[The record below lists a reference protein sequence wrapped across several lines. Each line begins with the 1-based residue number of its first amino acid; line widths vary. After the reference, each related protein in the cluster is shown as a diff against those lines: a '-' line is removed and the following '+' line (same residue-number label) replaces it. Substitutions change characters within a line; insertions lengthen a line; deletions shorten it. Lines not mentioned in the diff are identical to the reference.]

1 MVLKPISGTSG
12 AAISAQERA
21 ERFTAITASTAP
33 TTTISSEGGWLD
45 RHLRALGGKKPA
57 GRDVRVFEIEEGREL
72 TSDEIKSLQSKASA
86 ATKSK
91 KSTRTKGV
99 SSAAA
104 AVLQEEHD
112 VHGAERWFSAPS
124 VPDDVTADVQTHGGE
139 TVGTMGEETAGAA
152 MLGFTH
158 QLQSVAFATAPP
170 SMVKPKPWKKQNQ
183 QQKQKRR
190 PTFNDEVE
198 NAREKRERRLE
209 KAANRALDKEAAKT
223 LRKEGE
229 GQLKRQEQADA
240 SRLRKRS
247 RVAEAGAEGRG
258 IASVYT
264 SGESAGGDTKP
275 TVSNVLSSYQLLR
288 SRQASRPMIRNLEI
302 LDKDAMALER
312 DIWQGIDE
320 MMRDAMTMAPE
331 DDGGTVYSADVQQVP
346 NSEESKRDAS
356 SSYYSRYSTRSQGT
370 AGSTLATRS
379 RAWDTVSRLG
389 DTMVSRADKSDTAS
403 PSSDDIGEILLAKSA
418 LQGFISFF
426 GEQDASEKLSSEE
439 PYDSMGD
446 LTDYTREEVV
456 AATRELPGHSV
467 RSTLKHDSKEL
478 KSRQAKQRLVLEG
491 LLELSSRSL
500 GETKK
505 EEEKESDD
513 AEHSLGSMDDYMLG
527 QVALDAFAD
536 VLIGQ
541 AKEDTH
547 MPSDNLPVGTSSTQ
561 LDLTHD
567 KKALLRDEQLTLF
580 EVFRWSLAVNIDANI
595 RKMGKEERRVLKL
608 NDRSSKKQKIGSRRS
623 RTSKRGHLRELN
635 PSPSKLDEQEL
646 KRQIALAIDDV
657 GTAVETAEELPL
669 SRSFDGVSSSSR
681 CCSDDE
687 ISSPEDGVM
696 NYRDFGDNNG
706 DAAVQ
711 KRRNLWKKGLRLDNK
726 RSERAL
732 NLLSAASRLG
742 LITSSASVG
751 RMKSALL
758 GVRIITTCLVP
769 QLSLELLTLLAMQG
783 LGRRL
788 FLQLFLLFQVC
799 SLSYVYDAKY
809 CFILRRTAVVF
820 SGSYPIL

>member
-1 MVLKPISGTSG
+1 MVLKPI
-12 AAISAQERA
+12 AAQERA

-86 ATKSK
+86 AAKSK

-112 VHGAERWFSAPS
+112 VYGAERWFSTPS

-158 QLQSVAFATAPP
+158 QLQSAAIATTPP
-170 SMVKPKPWKKQNQ
+170 SIVKQKPWKKQNQQ

-198 NAREKRERRLE
+198 KAREKRERRLK
-209 KAANRALDKEAAKT
+209 KAANRELDKEAAKT
-223 LRKEGE
+223 LRKESE
-229 GQLKRQEQADA
+229 RQRKRQEQADA

-288 SRQASRPMIRNLEI
+288 SRQASRPLIGNLEI
-302 LDKDAMALER
+302 LDKDAMALEW

-331 DDGGTVYSADVQQVP
+331 GDGGTVYSADVQQVP
-346 NSEESKRDAS
+346 NSEESKHDAS
-356 SSYYSRYSTRSQGT
+356 SSYYSRYSTHSQGT
-370 AGSTLATRS
+370 AGSTLTTRS

-389 DTMVSRADKSDTAS
+389 DTVVSRADKSDTAS
-403 PSSDDIGEILLAKSA
+403 PPSDDIGEILLAKSA

-426 GEQDASEKLSSEE
+426 GEQDASEKQSSEE
-439 PYDSMGD
+439 LHDSMGD

-467 RSTLKHDSKEL
+467 RSILKHDSKEL

-541 AKEDTH
+541 RQEDAP
-547 MPSDNLPVGTSSTQ
+547 MPSDNLPIGISSRQ
-561 LDLTHD
+561 LDLRHD

-595 RKMGKEERRVLKL
+595 RNMGKEERRVLKL
-608 NDRSSKKQKIGSRRS
+608 NDRSSRKKQTSGNIRS
-623 RTSKRGHLRELN
+623 RTSKRGHSQELN
-635 PSPSKLDEQEL
+635 PSPSNLDEQEL
-646 KRQIALAIDDV
+646 KRQIALATDDV
-657 GTAVETAEELPL
+657 GAVVETREELPL
-669 SRSFDGVSSSSR
+669 SRSFDGGSSNSSSS
-681 CCSDDE
+681 SDDG

-696 NYRDFGDNNG
+696 NYGDCGDNNG
-706 DAAVQ
+706 DDAVQ
-711 KRRNLWKKGLRLDNK
+711 KRRDLWKKGLKLENK

-742 LITSSASVG
+742 LITSSAKSGANEVCSTGGEDHYHMSGSSAESGATDIIGNTRVG
-751 RMKSALL
+751 EKIVS
-758 GVRIITTCLVP
+758 TTLSLVP
-769 QLSLELLTLLAMQG
+769 GMFFVL
-783 LGRRL
+783 
-788 FLQLFLLFQVC
+788 C
-799 SLSYVYDAKY
+799 SDAKY
-809 CFILRRTAVVF
+809 CFILRCSAF
-820 SGSYPIL
+820 